1 VKLPALLSPLTGA
14 VVASSVLLA
23 ISCPPAYADRFRE
36 AQWYLKPLRIT
47 EAQHI
52 TKGAGITV
60 AVIDSGVMADHPD
73 LKGAVLPGRDVLT
86 DSGDARTDPNGHGT
100 EMAGIIAARGR
111 GGSGGV
117 LGVAPDA
124 TVLPV
129 SPAEDPLV
137 ASQAIEWAADHGAKV
152 ISMSFAI
159 AGSESLAAAVK
170 KAAANDIVLIAGA
183 GNDGDTGSADR
194 YPGAYPEV
202 LAVGALDRTGAV
214 AGFSTQGPQ
223 VGITA
228 PGIDIPVA
236 NGHYSSGYGI
246 VRGTSPATAIVAG
259 AAALV
264 RAKYPRLS
272 ARAVVDRL
280 TATAVD
286 KGVPGRDDAYG
297 YGELDLMA
305 ALTAKVE
312 TSPPPSG
319 AVFTDVPAA
328 QPETGD
334 GGSGVPPL
342 LIIGVGVV
350 LLAAVVVSVAI
361 RRSRRE

>member
-1 VKLPALLSPLTGA
+1 
-14 VVASSVLLA
+14 
-23 ISCPPAYADRFRE
+23 
-36 AQWYLKPLRIT
+36 
-47 EAQHI
+47 
-52 TKGAGITV
+52 
-60 AVIDSGVMADHPD
+60 
-73 LKGAVLPGRDVLT
+73 
-86 DSGDARTDPNGHGT
+86 
-100 EMAGIIAARGR
+100 
-111 GGSGGV
+111 
-117 LGVAPDA
+117 
-124 TVLPV
+124 VLPV

-170 KAAANDIVLIAGA
+170 KAAANDIVLIAVA

-259 AAALV
+259 SAALV